1 MKFIL
6 KFLPVF
12 LATILPLASCTEDP
26 EDAMGTIVGF
36 VTQAPA
42 GTEPISGVT
51 VSILSTGQS
60 TTTGSNGAFTFI
72 NMQPGSYSLQFSK
85 AGYNTNSRTVTV
97 VAGNENQCDVQMSKV
112 NEEAEIVIN
121 PSSLNFGT
129 TQTDMSVTIKNNGN
143 ATASWSLELGNNSWL
158 SASQV
163 GGSIQAGRTQSITF
177 SVDRNYL
184 SETRTV
190 VVNLQAFG
198 NSYPITVSCSPRNT
212 TSHMVIEPTS
222 LNFGSEST
230 HQTFTIRN
238 TGTSTLSWNASALTA
253 NGLSLSAMQGTVSAG
268 GSSVVVATVDRTVIT
283 GELVTTFIISDGVK
297 DQTVTVNINKG
308 AGTDPDDP
316 ENPVGGT
323 VVKNG
328 LFVYFPF
335 NGSFD
340 DISGNDIFGYGSP
353 DPTFSDDGVAAGT
366 KAASFSRID
375 KSSFIVGDGL
385 IDTRSMSICFWAKG
399 ISEGNIFYVTSSNK
413 NDGGEEMMSFTYR
426 DGHLKYVISR
436 YSNHY
441 TFGSTGNFSHVK
453 VDDDK
458 WHHIALVSD
467 FNKTSYANATT
478 LLYVDGRL
486 MDTVTEGIN
495 PFSEAESVNAH
506 YGTGTKFILGGKNVP
521 NMQIANLRVYD
532 ARLLSASEIKEIYD
546 AKQ

>member
-316 ENPVGGT
+316 ENPGT
-323 VVKNG
+323 GDDPNKMVVKNG
-328 LFVYFPF
+328 LSAYFLF
-335 NGSFD
+335 NDNFD
-340 DISGNDIFGYGSP
+340 DAMGKFDGFGIKGPEFVSGISG
-353 DPTFSDDGVAAGT
+353 
-366 KAASFSRID
+366 KAVSFSKAKESAVEIPY
-375 KSSFIVGDGL
+375 GL
-385 IDTRSMSICFWAKG
+385 INTTSFSVSFWAKNLSDG
-399 ISEGNIFYVTSSNK
+399 VIYYSKCSDNNNRFTLSMK
-413 NDGGEEMMSFTYR
+413 NGS
-426 DGHLKYVISR
+426 LKFICSDYHNESI
-436 YSNHY
+436 NHY
-441 TFGSTGNFSHVK
+441 NNDVYTFSHSTISS
-453 VDDDK
+453 DE
-458 WHHIALVSD
+458 WHHIVVVSD
-467 FNKTSYANATT
+467 YGLTQYGYWTSILYIDGKRCGTISEQCGYSEVGYPNAF
-478 LLYVDGRL
+478 V
-486 MDTVTEGIN
+486 I
-495 PFSEAESVNAH
+495 
-506 YGTGTKFILGGKNVP
+506 GGKASYYNYALTCP
-521 NMQIANLRVYD
+521 NFSMDDLRIYD
-532 ARLLSASEIKEIYD
+532 SRVLSADEIKEIYK
-546 AKQ
+546 ARQ

>member
-268 GSSVVVATVDRTVIT
+268 GSSVVVVTVDRTVIT

-316 ENPVGGT
+316 ENPGT
-323 VVKNG
+323 GDDPNKMVVKNG
-328 LFVYFPF
+328 LSAYFPF
-335 NGSFD
+335 NDNFD
-340 DISGNDIFGYGSP
+340 DAMGRFDGFGVKSPEFVSGISGKGVEFSKAKENSVEIPYGMINST
-353 DPTFSDDGVAAGT
+353 TFT
-366 KAASFSRID
+366 ISFWAKNLS
-375 KSSFIVGDGL
+375 DGL
-385 IDTRSMSICFWAKG
+385 IYYSKCSDNGVRFTLTMNNGALKFICSRSH
-399 ISEGNIFYVTSSNK
+399 NNYDYSS
-413 NDGGEEMMSFTYR
+413 DSFA
-426 DGHLKYVISR
+426 
-436 YSNHY
+436 
-441 TFGSTGNFSHVK
+441 FSHSAITS
-453 VDDDK
+453 DD
-458 WHHIALVSD
+458 WHHIAIVSD
-467 FNKTSYANATT
+467 YGITQKYYWTSI
-478 LLYVDGRL
+478 LYLDGRRCG
-486 MDTVTEGIN
+486 TI
-495 PFSEAESVNAH
+495 SEYASSDSEVSYPNA
-506 YGTGTKFILGGKNVP
+506 FVVGGKATSSNYVFTCP
-521 NMQIANLRVYD
+521 NFSMDNLRIYD
-532 ARLLSASEIKEIYD
+532 SRVLSADEIKEIYK
-546 AKQ
+546 ARQ

>member
-316 ENPVGGT
+316 ENPGT
-323 VVKNG
+323 GDDPNKMVVK
-328 LFVYFPF
+328 
-335 NGSFD
+335 
-340 DISGNDIFGYGSP
+340 
-353 DPTFSDDGVAAGT
+353 
-366 KAASFSRID
+366 
-375 KSSFIVGDGL
+375 
-385 IDTRSMSICFWAKG
+385 
-399 ISEGNIFYVTSSNK
+399 
-413 NDGGEEMMSFTYR
+413 
-426 DGHLKYVISR
+426 
-436 YSNHY
+436 
-441 TFGSTGNFSHVK
+441 
-453 VDDDK
+453 
-458 WHHIALVSD
+458 
-467 FNKTSYANATT
+467 
-478 LLYVDGRL
+478 
-486 MDTVTEGIN
+486 
-495 PFSEAESVNAH
+495 
-506 YGTGTKFILGGKNVP
+506 
-521 NMQIANLRVYD
+521 
-532 ARLLSASEIKEIYD
+532 
-546 AKQ
+546 

>member
-1 MKFIL
+1 
-6 KFLPVF
+6 
-12 LATILPLASCTEDP
+12 
-26 EDAMGTIVGF
+26 MGTIVGF
-36 VTQAPA
+36 VTEASA

-97 VAGNENQCDVQMSKV
+97 VAGNENQCDVQMSKI

-143 ATASWSLELGNNSWL
+143 ATASWSLELGNNPWL

-190 VVNLQAFG
+190 VVSLQAFG

-268 GSSVVVATVDRTVIT
+268 GSSVVVATIDRTVIT
-283 GELVTTFIISDGVK
+283 GELVTTFVISDGVK

-308 AGTDPDDP
+308 ADP
-316 ENPVGGT
+316 ENPGT
-323 VVKNG
+323 GDSPDKMVVKNG
-328 LFVYFPF
+328 LSAYFLFNNNFDDAMGKYDGFGVKSPGFVSGISGKAVSFSKAKENAVEIPYGLINTTSFSVSF
-335 NGSFD
+335 WIKDLSDGIIFYSKCSDNKNRFALSMYNGSLVFIVKD
-340 DISGNDIFGYGSP
+340 RYQTQYYYGKEEFTFSHGDIS
-353 DPTFSDDGVAAGT
+353 SDEWHNITIVSDHSVTQYSYWTTTLYLDGKRCGT
-366 KAASFSRID
+366 
-375 KSSFIVGDGL
+375 
-385 IDTRSMSICFWAKG
+385 
-399 ISEGNIFYVTSSNK
+399 ISEQSYGESEAWYPNAFVIGGKAPFY
-413 NDGGEEMMSFTYR
+413 
-426 DGHLKYVISR
+426 
-436 YSNHY
+436 
-441 TFGSTGNFSHVK
+441 NFSLTCPNFSM
-453 VDDDK
+453 DD
-458 WHHIALVSD
+458 
-467 FNKTSYANATT
+467 
-478 LLYVDGRL
+478 
-486 MDTVTEGIN
+486 
-495 PFSEAESVNAH
+495 
-506 YGTGTKFILGGKNVP
+506 
-521 NMQIANLRVYD
+521 LRIYD
-532 ARLLSASEIKEIYD
+532 SRTLSADEIKEIYN